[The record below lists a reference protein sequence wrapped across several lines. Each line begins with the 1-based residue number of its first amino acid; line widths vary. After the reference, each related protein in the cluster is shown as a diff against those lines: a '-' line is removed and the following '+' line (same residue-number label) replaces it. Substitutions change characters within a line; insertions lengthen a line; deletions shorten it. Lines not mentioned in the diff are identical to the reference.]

1 MEDGVAMINYE
12 EFSAGILKLT
22 GIDLSQYKERQ
33 MKRRIDSLISKN
45 EIKGYDEYLE
55 ALKNSVKLYEEFM
68 NYITINVSEF
78 FRNKEQWAL
87 LKSEVVPYL
96 INNFG
101 KKLKIWSAA
110 CSTGEEPYSLV
121 MLLSEFLPLSD
132 IHIIATD
139 IDKQVLSKAKSGVYK
154 LRELAG
160 VPKEYLN
167 KYFDEVEKNTYKVKD
182 EIRACVEFKIH
193 NLLADPYPKDCDLI
207 VCRNVMIYFT
217 EEAKREIYIK
227 FNEVLKK
234 QAVLFVGSTEQII
247 GYQRIGYESY
257 KSFFYK
263 KA

>member
-1 MEDGVAMINYE
+1 MEEGVIVISYE
-12 EFSAGILKLT
+12 EFSKGILELT

-45 EIKGYDEYLE
+45 EISGYDDYLA
-55 ALKNSVKLYEEFM
+55 ALKNNTSLYEEFM

-78 FRNKEQWAL
+78 FRNKEQWVL
-87 LKSEVVPYL
+87 LNEDVLPYL
-96 INNFG
+96 ISKFG

-121 MLLSEFLPLSD
+121 MTLSKFMPLEN

-139 IDKQVLSKAKSGVYK
+139 IDKQVLNKAKEGIYK
-154 LRELAG
+154 TRELDG
-160 VPKEYLN
+160 VPEENLN
-167 KYFDEVEKNTYKVKD
+167 KFFDKLDKNRYKIKDEVRN
-182 EIRACVEFKIH
+182 CVEFKIH
-193 NLLADPYPKDCDLI
+193 NLLADPYPKDMDLI

-217 EEAKREIYIK
+217 EEAKKEIYIR
-227 FNEVLKK
+227 FNAALKK

-247 GYQRIGYESY
+247 GYQKIGYESY